1 MEQGLRWK
9 SFVILLACLVAVYA
23 LYPVSEKLHLGLDLQ
38 GGSYLVYEVDETQL
52 PADMSESAAAERAL
66 EIIRNRI
73 DQFGVREPKIQ
84 LTGRNRI
91 IVALPGVKDS
101 QRAREVIGKTAR
113 LEFRLVNNDMRDEVE
128 TGLASGYEI
137 LPLAQS
143 RQRENSI
150 VVEKEAALTGQH
162 LESADVQFRGAKGP
176 SVGLSF
182 DDEGAQQFGDLTSR
196 NVDKRIAIVIDDKV
210 LSAPTVDEPIYGGR
224 AQITG
229 DFSDQEAS
237 DLALM
242 LRAGALPAPLKQI
255 EQRSIGPS
263 LGEDSIRNG
272 LLASL
277 VALISVMVF
286 MAVYYLFAGLVANVT
301 LLLCLLFL
309 MAGLAGFGATLT
321 LPGIAGI
328 ILTIGMAVDANVI
341 VFERI
346 KEELAEGKPIRTA
359 VNDGFDN
366 AFSAI
371 VDAQVTTIITA
382 VALYWFGT
390 GPVKGFAVTLTLGI
404 LASLFSALFIGK
416 FLFGLMTLRRQVD
429 SLHIGWKKYD

>member
-9 SFVILLACLVAVYA
+9 FFVIFLACVVAVYA

-38 GGSYLVYEVDETQL
+38 GGSYLVYEVDETRL
-52 PADMSESAAAERAL
+52 PSDLSESDAAERAL

-91 IVALPGVKDS
+91 IIALPGIKDS
-101 QRAREVIGKTAR
+101 QRAQEIIGKTAQ
-113 LEFRLVNNDMRDEVE
+113 LEFRLVNNQMRDEVE

-137 LPLAQS
+137 LPLSDPRRGQK
-143 RQRENSI
+143 SI
-150 VVEKEAALTGQH
+150 VVEKEAKLTGQH
-162 LESADVQFRGAKGP
+162 LQDARVQFGSGQGP
-176 SVGLSF
+176 AVGLTF
-182 DDEGAQQFGDLTSR
+182 DDEGAQTFGDLTSR
-196 NVDKRIAIVIDDKV
+196 NVGQRIAIVIDEKII
-210 LSAPTVDEPIYGGR
+210 SAPEVNEAIYGGR

-263 LGEDSIRNG
+263 LGEDSIRSG
-272 LLASL
+272 LIASLLAL
-277 VALISVMVF
+277 LAVMVF
-286 MAVYYLFAGLVANVT
+286 MAVYYLLAGLIANVT

-346 KEELAEGKPIRTA
+346 KEELAEGKPLRTSI
-359 VNDGFDN
+359 NDGFDN

-371 VDAQVTTIITA
+371 IDAQVTTIITA
-382 VALYWFGT
+382 IALYWFGT

-404 LASLFSALFIGK
+404 LSSLFTALFIGK
-416 FLFGLMTLRRQVD
+416 FLFGVTTLRRQVE
-429 SLHIGWKKYD
+429 SLHIGWGNYG